1 MFFGLI
7 KSKPEELPPEENKLP
22 EETRLTVKDLQGYLY
37 DEYNRVQQLSRQ
49 LDSKSETVE
58 QLGKE
63 LRELRGIKVVL
74 EQQKYIA
81 EQAERRV
88 ELRNEEIKVQKE
100 KVEQLKAEACGYRL
114 EAEKLREENTKLKA
128 NANKLFAD
136 AIPGIEKDV
145 RDLLVV
151 KIEEM
156 KPQASKKQII
166 EMLAG
171 LSFVEVPECNL

>member
-7 KSKPEELPPEENKLP
+7 KSKPEELPQEENK
-22 EETRLTVKDLQGYLY
+22 LTVKDLQGYLY
-37 DEYNRVQQLSRQ
+37 EEYNRVQQLSSQ
-49 LDSKSETVE
+49 LDSKSERVE
-58 QLGKE
+58 QLDKE
-63 LRELRGIKVVL
+63 LNELKGIKVVL

-128 NANKLFAD
+128 NASKLFAD

-156 KPQASKKQII
+156 KPQASKKQIM

-171 LSFVEVPECNL
+171 MDFAEVRHDT

>member
-37 DEYNRVQQLSRQ
+37 EEYNRVQNLSSQ
-49 LDSKSETVE
+49 LDSKSERVE
-58 QLGKE
+58 QLDKE
-63 LRELRGIKVVL
+63 LNELKGIKVVL

-114 EAEKLREENTKLKA
+114 EAEKLKEENTKLKA

>member
-22 EETRLTVKDLQGYLY
+22 EETRLTVKDL
-37 DEYNRVQQLSRQ
+37 
-49 LDSKSETVE
+49 
-58 QLGKE
+58 
-63 LRELRGIKVVL
+63 RELRGVKVVL

-114 EAEKLREENTKLKA
+114 EAEKLREETKKLKS
-128 NANKLFAD
+128 NESKLIAD
-136 AIPGIEKDV
+136 AAPGIEKEF

-171 LSFVEVPECNL
+171 MDFAEVRNDT

>member
-37 DEYNRVQQLSRQ
+37 DEYNRVQHLSRQ
-49 LDSKSETVE
+49 LDDKSETVK

-88 ELRNEEIKVQKE
+88 ELKDEEIKVQKE
-100 KVEQLKAEACGYRL
+100 KVERLKAEACGYRL
-114 EAEKLREENTKLKA
+114 EAEKLSEENKNLKA

-136 AIPGIEKDV
+136 AIPSIEKDV

-171 LSFVEVPECNL
+171 MDFAEVRHDT